1 MILFADWELSHFF
14 SGLKH
19 YQPISL
25 SFPSFSPNLEQMG
38 RDCWNMDHQ
47 NCWVPLVSLI
57 WKLND
62 IGLWSWHSM
71 LNTSRN
77 SHSHY
82 SLHLKVNGSTAVSQ
96 CIEQIVPRR
105 WFYHGFTFRKHPFP
119 FKDSPKNPKT
129 TDRNYC
135 LSTPNFSLST
145 RISDRPPTPRGVVH
159 DLEAGNLRYL
169 SPMFAGTAYAVTE
182 FRLQSLGT

>member
-1 MILFADWELSHFF
+1 MEGLLKYGPPKLLSPPCF
-14 SGLKH
+14 
-19 YQPISL
+19 
-25 SFPSFSPNLEQMG
+25 
-38 RDCWNMDHQ
+38 
-47 NCWVPLVSLI
+47 SLI

-119 FKDSPKNPKT
+119 FKESPKNPKT

-135 LSTPNFSLST
+135 LSTTDLPNFSLST
-145 RISDRPPTPRGVVH
+145 RISDRPPTPRGVGH

-169 SPMFAGTAYAVTE
+169 SPMGPPLFW
-182 FRLQSLGT
+182 FLGIFIL